1 MVRWMP
7 VARSMVLPCD
17 AGAVDADLARRLVG
31 PEGAKA
37 LELAED
43 QSDPGSLAAATALR
57 REFTPELAAAA
68 LEQVTL
74 RRRARNKLGADA
86 GRLFLTADGLEQATR
101 PAVAR
106 LRAQMMWDAGVRRVA
121 DLTCGLGL
129 DALAMVQAGI
139 DVRALE
145 LDPATA
151 VFAEA
156 NLAVDRSRSADDPA
170 VGQGSP
176 GPTTGGSED
185 AGVRGD
191 VSGADGLV
199 PGRAEVIPADAT
211 TFTPDDDETVFLDPA
226 RRDARGR
233 SWRLEDLTPP
243 WDFVRSHL
251 ERGAWAKLGP
261 GLPHREI
268 PETCSAEW
276 IQHDGD
282 LVEVLLRPGSGRAA
296 LLLDDTGATRVF
308 ADATHAP
315 VRDLG
320 KWVAEPDPALI
331 RSGALGAVAD
341 ATGLGRIAPDI
352 AYLTGERRI
361 EHPGLTWFE
370 VCEVLPFRSKDLKA
384 WVRENR
390 VGALEIKKRGVD
402 ADPATLRKSLRPKG
416 PGAATLIITP
426 TMGRT
431 SVLVVERS

>member
-1 MVRWMP
+1 M
-7 VARSMVLPCD
+7 
-17 AGAVDADLARRLVG
+17 
-31 PEGAKA
+31 
-37 LELAED
+37 ELAER
-43 QSDPGSLAAATALR
+43 QADPGSLAAATALR
-57 REFTPELAAAA
+57 RDFAPELAAAA

-74 RRRARNKLGADA
+74 RRRARGKLGADA
-86 GRLFLTADGLEQATR
+86 GTLFLTADGLEQATR

-106 LRAQMMWDAGVRRVA
+106 VRAQMMWDAGVRRVA

-129 DALAMVQAGI
+129 DARAMMQAGI

-156 NLAVDRSRSADDPA
+156 NLAVNRSQNIDEPTVNSDSSGSKAGGVEAVGVWEDSADA
-170 VGQGSP
+170 
-176 GPTTGGSED
+176 D
-185 AGVRGD
+185 AD
-191 VSGADGLV
+191 ADADGAV
-199 PGRAEVIPADAT
+199 PGCAVPGCAEVILADAT
-211 TFTPDDDETVFLDPA
+211 TFTPDDGETVFLDPA
-226 RRDARGR
+226 RRGARGR
-233 SWRLEDLTPP
+233 SWRLEDLIPG
-243 WDFVRSHL
+243 WEFVRSHL

-268 PETCSAEW
+268 PEGCSAEW

-296 LLLDDTGATRVF
+296 LLLDDAGVTRVF
-308 ADATHAP
+308 ADAMHAP

-320 KWVAEPDPALI
+320 DWVAEPDPALI
-331 RSGALGAVAD
+331 RSGALGAVAA

-352 AYLTGERRI
+352 AYLTGERRV

-370 VCEVLPFRSKDLKA
+370 VREVLPFRVKDLKA

-390 VGALEIKKRGVD
+390 VGTLEIKKRGVD
-402 ADPATLRKSLRPKG
+402 ADPAALRKSLRPRG

-426 TMGRT
+426 TTGRT
-431 SVLVVERS
+431 SVLVVERSQDPHLALHLNECQNRG